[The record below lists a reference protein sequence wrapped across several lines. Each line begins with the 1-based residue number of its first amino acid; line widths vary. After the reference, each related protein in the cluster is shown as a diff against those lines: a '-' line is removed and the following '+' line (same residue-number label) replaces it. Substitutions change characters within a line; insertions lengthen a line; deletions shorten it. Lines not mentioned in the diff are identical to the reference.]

1 VVGLGRCVGG
11 VVGVY
16 KGPGPIRLP
25 RARRRCAETRR
36 YTLIDQV
43 MRTAARTV
51 ARKNCK
57 EGKEVIV
64 LLFDYVHSSA
74 RSMLS

>member
-25 RARRRCAETRR
+25 RVRAGPRCG
-36 YTLIDQV
+36 
-43 MRTAARTV
+43 
-51 ARKNCK
+51 
-57 EGKEVIV
+57 EGDGVQGRFV
-64 LLFDYVHSSA
+64 YLG
-74 RSMLS
+74 